1 MFDYYM
7 VTNPYQN
14 LTFFNFLW
22 QFLKRLSFFMTGQL
36 SFNELVTDEIQIGV
50 LAGVAMSAALVGTF
64 LILRR
69 MTMLANSLSH
79 TILMGIALAYVFA
92 GHSDKNSLMIA
103 PMQAMLIASL
113 IMGFITAFL
122 TEFLNKTG
130 QLQEDASMG
139 LVFTTFFALGIVLVT
154 ILTRDAHIGIEAVMG
169 NADALALGDFYWIY
183 IILFCNLLIYFF
195 FSKELKLTSFDPSLA
210 LALGFSPTFF
220 NYLLMAQ
227 VSVTSITA
235 FRAVGVLL
243 VLAFITGPPL
253 IARLLTDSLFKMII
267 GGMSIGVACSI
278 IGVAFT
284 RHLLTMYGMTLSTS
298 GVVVSTIF
306 VGYMFVAIF
315 APQKGMISRMRSRVK
330 SGTGSSHS
338 QSMTL

>member
-1 MFDYYM
+1 MSNLLLLS
-7 VTNPYQN
+7 NPYHD
-14 LTFFNFLW
+14 LTFFSFFWL
-22 QFLKRLSFFMTGQL
+22 FLKRFALFMIGRLPLNQ
-36 SFNELVTDEIQIGV
+36 LVTDEIQIGV
-50 LAGVAMSAALVGTF
+50 LVGIAISSALIGTF

-79 TILMGIALAYVFA
+79 TILMGIVLAYFFSGSA
-92 GHSDKNSLMIA
+92 QEQANTGA

-113 IMGFITAFL
+113 LMGFATAFL
-122 TEFLNKTG
+122 TEFLNKIG

-169 NADALALGDFYWIY
+169 NADALALSDLQWVY
-183 IILFCNLLIYFF
+183 IILVINIFIYAIFA
-195 FSKELKLTSFDPSLA
+195 KEFALTSFDPNLA
-210 LALGFSPTFF
+210 LALGFSPIFF

-253 IARLLTDSLFKMII
+253 VARLLTHSLFKMILGGI
-267 GGMSIGVACSI
+267 GIGIFCSIFGVAL
-278 IGVAFT
+278 T
-284 RHLLTMYGMTLSTS
+284 RHILTMYGIALSTA

-306 VGYMFVAIF
+306 MVYILTALVVLRRRHLGVI
-315 APQKGMISRMRSRVK
+315 
-330 SGTGSSHS
+330 GS
-338 QSMTL
+338 